1 MDGQEIRKVTM
12 VTESNDNGMP
22 VRMLTVGEVAAVLNI
37 HPNTV
42 RRWERKRLLRSYKI
56 GPGHSTRFKQ
66 EDIVAFLDKCEK
78 QAHVGTTK

>member
-1 MDGQEIRKVTM
+1 MDAQEHRKVTM

-22 VRMLTVGEVAAVLNI
+22 LRMLTVREVAAVLNI

-42 RRWERKRLLRSYKI
+42 RRWESKRLLKSYKI
-56 GPGHSTRFKQ
+56 GPRRSTRFKQ

-78 QAHVGTTK
+78 QALVGTTK